1 VTFCDGK
8 TLTYLVILGAMA
20 FQVCAEIPY
29 RSIAIDRRK
38 TQLEDDAPFIC

>member
-1 VTFCDGK
+1 MKLFAK
-8 TLTYLVILGAMA
+8 IALALVILGAMA